1 MVSGDEQAGMRPG
14 WRCRG
19 EADPHPRHPPESI
32 STFRAIAPSLA
43 STELQDQAQRSR
55 CMRDLV
61 RSLPAPNHDTLRL
74 LFQHLCR

>member
-1 MVSGDEQAGMRPG
+1 MVGGGKQTGMRLG
-14 WRCRG
+14 WRC
-19 EADPHPRHPPESI
+19 RHPPESI